1 MNPAPMNGHKPKAAV
16 LDKPRARRDAAKV
29 LAVALQTRYRRFL
42 ETADDQDANAIA
54 TADLAQCMYENI
66 EFVMWALKTV
76 GGMNP
81 PPPEVLRRVTPQRTY
96 SPANDPQFQKP
107 PEPTLNETLAQAA
120 LDQCTCPPLE
130 HGILFRDRH
139 MTSCPKFVP

>member
-1 MNPAPMNGHKPKAAV
+1 MNQAPMNGTRPKAAV

-42 ETADDQDANAIA
+42 ESAGDDDATVIA
-54 TADLAQCMYENI
+54 TGDLAQCMYENI
-66 EFVMWALKTV
+66 EFIMWALKSV

-81 PPPEVLRRVTPQRTY
+81 PPPEELRKVTPPMPQ
-96 SPANDPQFQKP
+96 PVNDGAL
-107 PEPTLNETLAQAA
+107 EPTLNETLAKAG
-120 LDQCTCPPLE
+120 LDTCTCPPLE
-130 HGILFRDRH
+130 HGIIGRTRH